1 MGVGVP
7 GAHYHEAMHTRTLLA
22 AATIFVAMSS
32 QFCQFSR
39 QARAQVLL
47 NEIFENPPG
56 SGADEIGWEFLE
68 FYGRPGLSL
77 DGCVVLVL
85 KGGADADRDGT
96 PEVEPQI
103 DEIYDLTG
111 IRLGPDGF
119 FTLVGNRADGES
131 PIADRFFTPNPH
143 FDPSRPESAVNL
155 RWSGAM
161 SFQAAMDG
169 GSSRI
174 SRLDNHGSST
184 YMLARVRP
192 EDRGLIRLLH
202 GASHDADFD
211 GQIDPAIQI
220 DGRSIPSPVLQ
231 VLDEVAWSNR
241 GGREYL
247 LFGQNE
253 LSETHGFNPDALSR
267 VAYHTDAPA
276 RGFRTSDRV
285 GSDGTIAGFDIR
297 PTTAADEGFVYGVLD
312 STLFPRMLV
321 YFDGYDFAGWPRLKG
336 PTDQHALRF
345 AITDTD
351 PEPDQT
357 PFGGIV
363 PRLSGMGVLLED
375 IALDGFL
382 LTPGGPNDHPD
393 GRFRQFRFRD
403 GDLNMD
409 GLVDDRDT
417 LIARALLGAD
427 VSETIEDARSTAGV
441 RYLWQGA
448 ALQQLLLWLRPSSLG
463 GPRVATQADL
473 AEIAEAARMP
483 SDSGASF
490 RPAGSRDARP

>member
-1 MGVGVP
+1 
-7 GAHYHEAMHTRTLLA
+7 MHTRILLSITTLLG
-22 AATIFVAMSS
+22 AMFSS
-32 QFCQFSR
+32 LAP
-39 QARAQVLL
+39 QARSQVLL

-56 SGADEIGWEFLE
+56 RGVGEVGWEFLE
-68 FYGRPGLSL
+68 LYGRPGMSL
-77 DGCVVLVL
+77 DGCVVLLL
-85 KGGADADRDGT
+85 KGGADANRDGA
-96 PEVEPQI
+96 PEIEPQI

-111 IRLGPDGF
+111 VRLGADGF
-119 FTLVGNRADGES
+119 FTLVGSRADGES
-131 PIADRFFTPNPH
+131 PIADRFFMPDPR
-143 FDPSRPESAVNL
+143 FDRRRPESPANP
-155 RWSGAM
+155 RWLGAM
-161 SFQAAMDG
+161 SFQAATG
-169 GSSRI
+169 PGSSRI

-184 YMLARVRP
+184 YVLARIRP
-192 EDRGLIRLLH
+192 EDLGAVRLIR

-211 GQIDPAIQI
+211 GQIDPVIRI
-220 DGRSIPSPVLQ
+220 DGRPIAFPVLQ

-247 LFGQNE
+247 LFDQNE

-267 VAYHTDAPA
+267 VAYYPDAPA
-276 RGFRTSDRV
+276 RGFRTKDRIS
-285 GSDGTIAGFDIR
+285 SDGQIAGFDIR

-312 STLFPRMLV
+312 STLFPRMLA

-336 PTDQHALRF
+336 PTDQRALPLY
-345 AITDTD
+345 ITDID

-363 PRLSGMGVLLED
+363 PRRSGKGFLLQD
-375 IALDGFL
+375 IALGGFL

-427 VSETIEDARSTAGV
+427 VSEMIEDARSPAGV

-448 ALQQLLLWLRPSSLG
+448 ALQQLLLWLSPSSLG
-463 GPRVATQADL
+463 DPRVAGQADL
-473 AEIAEAARMP
+473 VKLAETARAASTDHSP
-483 SDSGASF
+483 V
-490 RPAGSRDARP
+490 RPAGSRGARP